1 MPDWMN
7 GGMILWMLVII
18 ASVVIEAV
26 TLDLSALWFAVGG
39 LAALVLASFGCEMM
53 PQLIVFTIV
62 SALLLMFVRPFARK
76 FLKPMGARTNADR
89 ILGEEALVTAVIDN
103 AVMQGEIRLL
113 GQTWSARSADGTV
126 IPQGAKVRV
135 LEIVGVKA
143 IVELIEKEN

>member
-39 LAALVLASFGCEMM
+39 LAALVLASFGCEKM